1 MTTPPGIRTP
11 VLKVRKENR
20 KISPENLL
28 SGPIR
33 LSTLLV
39 PLYNNLLIPF
49 FMWVDEDGC
58 QGGVARSW
66 IGFWPFDGGSDGDQS
81 SSIWYREAPGRRRT
95 MVPRRRAPFCPSC
108 FACCCL
114 FLSGDSAVVAGFVFW
129 FLFIFRVFP
138 SVWAFFWLFC
148 GSFWCCVAFF
158 LPGCGLE
165 KGRKEGGTAAETSAR
180 YLRLFR
186 SSFLTPTLHLVR
198 NILRS
203 IEGLFVTVIG

>member
-1 MTTPPGIRTP
+1 MRTVTKEGLHGRGLVSSRSMEDRTVTSHPQSGI
-11 VLKVRKENR
+11 VKL
-20 KISPENLL
+20 
-28 SGPIR
+28 
-33 LSTLLV
+33 
-39 PLYNNLLIPF
+39 
-49 FMWVDEDGC
+49 
-58 QGGVARSW
+58 QGG
-66 IGFWPFDGGSDGDQS
+66 
-81 SSIWYREAPGRRRT
+81 GRRRYH
-95 MVPRRRAPFCPSC
+95 VVALPSAVLA
-108 FACCCL
+108 FACWCL

-129 FLFIFRVFP
+129 FLFIFRIFL

-158 LPGCGLE
+158 LPVCGLE

-203 IEGLFVTVIG
+203 IEGLFVAVIG